1 MAVTYPPVQPTL
13 SGDVLTISR
22 FLNNPTLIARRLRTL
37 AEQRFIA
44 DVLLTGRFTTTSGS
58 VLYETGEGIYADRAP
73 KSVQPGAEYPLTP
86 ISTGAPSLAKTV
98 KWGQDAE
105 ITDESISR
113 QMMSPVE
120 KAFTKLVN
128 QLVRTIDGV
137 AMAAIAS
144 AVTQTTAAAATWQ
157 TGSPNILR
165 DIAKAKAN
173 ILALNQGYDPDT
185 VVVDDITYANMVSD
199 PGLALLLA
207 RENGNQPV
215 YSGTFPMIDG
225 MRLLPSPNAVGA
237 GTSGA
242 KALVL
247 DSKALGGMA
256 DENLGG
262 PGYVSADG
270 VGIQAKT
277 IREDKVD
284 GWRVRTRRVTV
295 PVVQEPAAAWF
306 ITGVEA

>member
-44 DVLLTGRFTTTSGS
+44 DVLLTGRFTTDSGS
-58 VLYETGEGIYADRAP
+58 VLYETSEGIYADRAP
-73 KSVQPGAEYPLTP
+73 KSVQPGSEYPLTP

-113 QMMSPVE
+113 QLMNPVE
-120 KAFTKLVN
+120 KAFLKLVN
-128 QLVRTIDGV
+128 QLVKTIDGV

-144 AVTQTTAAAATWQ
+144 AVTQTTAATATWT
-157 TGSPNILR
+157 TGTPNILR
-165 DIAKAKAN
+165 DIAKVKAN

-185 VVVDDITYANMVSD
+185 IVVDDITYANMVSD
-199 PGLALLLA
+199 PNLALLLS

-215 YSGTFPMIDG
+215 YSGMFPVIDG
-225 MRLLPSPNAVGA
+225 LRVLPSPNITGA
-237 GTSGA
+237 GTTGA

-247 DSKALGGMA
+247 DSKVLGGMA

-262 PGYVSADG
+262 PGYVSANG
-270 VGIQAKT
+270 VGVQAKT

-295 PVVQEPAAAWF
+295 PIVQEPAAAWW

>member
-44 DVLLTGRFTTTSGS
+44 DVLLTGRYTTDSGS
-58 VLYETGEGIYADRAP
+58 VVYETSEGIYSDRAP
-73 KSVQPGAEYPLTP
+73 KSVQPGSEYPLTP
-86 ISTGAPSLAKTV
+86 ISTGTPSIAKTI

-105 ITDESISR
+105 ITDESVSR
-113 QMMSPVE
+113 QLMNPVE
-120 KAFTKLVN
+120 KAFAKLVN
-128 QLVRTIDGV
+128 QLVKTIDGV
-137 AMAAIAS
+137 TMSAIAS
-144 AVTQTTAAAATWQ
+144 AVTQTTAATATWT
-157 TGSPNILR
+157 TGTPNILR

-173 ILALNQGYDPDT
+173 ILALNMGYDPDT

-199 PGLALLLA
+199 PALALLLS
-207 RENGNQPV
+207 RENGSQPI

-225 MRLLPSPNAVGA
+225 MRLLPSPNIVGA
-237 GTSGA
+237 GTTGA
-242 KALVL
+242 KALVV
-247 DSKALGGMA
+247 DTKALGGMA
-256 DENLGG
+256 DENIGG
-262 PGYVSADG
+262 PGYVSAGG
-270 VGIQAKT
+270 VGVQAKT

-284 GWRVRTRRVTV
+284 GWRIRTRRVTV
-295 PVVQEPAAAWF
+295 PVIQEPAAAWF